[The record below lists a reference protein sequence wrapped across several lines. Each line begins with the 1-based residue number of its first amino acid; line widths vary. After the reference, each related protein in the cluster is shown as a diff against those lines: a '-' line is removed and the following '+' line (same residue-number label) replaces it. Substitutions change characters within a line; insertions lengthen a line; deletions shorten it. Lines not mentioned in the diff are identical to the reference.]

1 MSSINLHTREISIKV
16 VYYGPGLC
24 GKTTSLQHIHRTL
37 KPELRG
43 QLVSLATGIDRTLY
57 FDFLPIK
64 LPKVK
69 GFNIRMSLYTV
80 PGQVHYNA
88 TRKLVLQGCDGV
100 VFVADSQIPRRGAN
114 IESLANLGENLQA
127 QGMNIE
133 QTPLIFQFNKRDLP
147 DLMSIEQMNK
157 ELNPRALQNFETCAL
172 TGKGIFDS
180 LKTIAKLVLSD
191 LKRKGIYQDKPAP
204 STPTIESAPVVS
216 PSVESGLV
224 AAIERQKDLV
234 AAKSKAKP
242 EKGATESL
250 SFSKLWPAGEARKQ
264 ILDME
269 KSLKR
274 GEYKT
279 SNKLANKILNQC
291 VQGAE
296 TNNANPVEM
305 LLMLG
310 VYGPHFSR
318 FRKAVDIADPSR
330 EDALFCLFFLA
341 DVELRMQAVGLRT

>member
-1 MSSINLHTREISIKV
+1 MSSINLHTREINIKV

-24 GKTTSLQHIHRTL
+24 GKTTSLQHVHRTL

-43 QLVSLATGIDRTLY
+43 QMVSLATGIDRTLY
-57 FDFLPIK
+57 FDFLPVK

-69 GFNIRMSLYTV
+69 GFNIRMSMYTV

-100 VFVADSQIPRRGAN
+100 VFVADSQLSRRGAN
-114 IESLANLGENLQA
+114 IESLENLGENLQA
-127 QGMNIE
+127 QGMNPE
-133 QTPLIFQFNKRDLP
+133 QTPLIFQFNKRDLTN
-147 DLMSIEQMNK
+147 LMSVEQMNK
-157 ELNPRALQNFETCAL
+157 DLNPRGQPSFETCAL

-191 LKRKGIYQDKPAP
+191 LKNKGIYQDKPADAAP
-204 STPTIESAPVVS
+204 SVKSAPVVS

-224 AAIERQKDLV
+224 AVIEKQKYLV
-234 AAKSKAKP
+234 SAKDNAAPAEKTP
-242 EKGATESL
+242 EGM
-250 SFSKLWPAGEARKQ
+250 SFSRLWPAGEVRKQ
-264 ILDME
+264 IWEIE
-269 KSLKR
+269 KSLER
-274 GEYKT
+274 GEYRAST
-279 SNKLANKILNQC
+279 KLADKILRQC

-296 TNNANPVEM
+296 TDSANPVEM

-330 EDALFCLFFLA
+330 EDALFCLFFLI